1 MRVIQ
6 NGTYQSRRLKPSAA
20 PATSRPSPSPATAPP
35 TTEFEAS
42 PPDLLRNAASA
53 AKRAPPRMMPPRMI
67 MVRRADR
74 VTRACFAVK
83 VCGSCCRRPGSGT
96 PLLSRRRKELR
107 SSVRVEPGLW
117 LLRSVD
123 HGDPIGRAG
132 LKSRPQLPSRA
143 HCCPAGVGDE
153 VAVDDVADASLEAAD
168 RRALGLA
175 GGEFAQVVV
184 AAGAG
189 VAHLRDRD
197 DVDG

>member
-1 MRVIQ
+1 MSCGACLPTAVSSTA
-6 NGTYQSRRLKPSAA
+6 GSS
-20 PATSRPSPSPATAPP
+20 TSRKRPMPS
-35 TTEFEAS
+35 
-42 PPDLLRNAASA
+42 RG
-53 AKRAPPRMMPPRMI
+53 
-67 MVRRADR
+67 
-74 VTRACFAVK
+74 C
-83 VCGSCCRRPGSGT
+83 CGSCSPTSEPAAGPRHLAIQYVEHGDERLSACPATPAVRRHHGALAGQPRPHRCDRLESPQTRLVPPPEQALSNGT

-168 RRALGLA
+168 
-175 GGEFAQVVV
+175 
-184 AAGAG
+184 
-189 VAHLRDRD
+189 
-197 DVDG
+197 